1 MESNKNIHSR
11 NNVNFD
17 PWTKAENMER
27 ISFPASE
34 IAFGFLKPG
43 FEADLPEITK
53 VLKNNGLE
61 LVYSLKMKL
70 TPHAIDYIYQDH
82 QQAHFYPVMK
92 EFLQNNEVL
101 LLLVGAKGKNA
112 QEILNGLK
120 KTKDGNDG
128 IIREMF
134 RIDEFFSKEE
144 YEAWLKEEHPEQN
157 KMTIY
162 FTQSNVLH
170 TAENTV
176 EALQSLKILLG
187 DKFNELRLRGSLPSE
202 LWDFFQESSLEKE

>member
-1 MESNKNIHSR
+1 MEFNENIHSR
-11 NNVNFD
+11 NTVNFD
-17 PWTKAENMER
+17 PWTKAKNMER
-27 ISFPASE
+27 VSYPATE

-53 VLKNNGLE
+53 ILKNNGLE

-70 TPHAIDYIYQDH
+70 TAHAIDYIYGDYLQDL
-82 QQAHFYPVMK
+82 FYPAMK

-101 LLLVGAKGKNA
+101 VLLVGAKDKNA

-120 KTKDGNDG
+120 QTKDGNDG

-134 RIDEFFSKEE
+134 KKDELFSNEQ
-144 YEAWLKEEHPEQN
+144 YEAWLKEKHPDQD
-157 KMTIY
+157 MTIY
-162 FTQSNVLH
+162 FTQRNVIH
-170 TAENTV
+170 TADNIE

-187 DKFNELRLRGSLPSE
+187 DKFDELRLRGSLPSE
-202 LWDFFQESSLEKE
+202 LWDFFQESSREKQ